1 MNKPIIA
8 ILLSLTLLLPGCMG
22 DGDRTELIG
31 TEFIDP
37 PEAPDFSLFDQNG
50 DLFRFSDYEGK
61 VIVVAFIY
69 TSCPDI
75 CLIISA
81 NMHYVKENLGSYSE
95 DVVFVS
101 VTIDPA
107 RDTVE
112 HLSEWT
118 EQMGY
123 DWYHLTDSAHAL
135 RDVYSEWNVVVDNAH
150 IAASEPPSE
159 SLVRVA
165 VLNPDNSSMIVD
177 SPCQGPTLA
186 NCFENGSNLMDYA
199 LSSANISYDP
209 AQGQIGD
216 WQEDGNWTWVLHLW
230 DSSNE
235 SWVEAGT
242 DDPSTID
249 ADSESHMAWIASSA
263 NLSMAPMGE
272 DCNGKGWIMGSGT
285 SAHCMCDEGYDR
297 PSDDWL
303 SCVPEGEAP
312 DDGEVDPHEQ
322 SLGEYEVGHSTVTYI
337 IDKQLRKRVAYSG
350 IYWDAD
356 DFLHDVK
363 ALSDE

>member
-1 MNKPIIA
+1 MNKPSVA
-8 ILLSLTLLLPGCMG
+8 ILLSLTLLLPGCMS
-22 DGDRTELIG
+22 DDIELIG
-31 TEFIDP
+31 TEYLDP

-50 DLFRFSDYEGK
+50 DVFRFSDHEDK
-61 VIVVAFIY
+61 VIVVAFVY

-81 NMHYVKENLGSYSE
+81 NLHYVKENLGSNSE

-107 RDTVE
+107 RDTIS

-123 DWYHLTDSAHAL
+123 DWYHLTGSADIL
-135 RDVYSEWNVVVDNAH
+135 QDVYRNWNVVVDNAH

-165 VLNPDNSSMIVD
+165 VLNPDNSSMSIE
-177 SPCQGPTLA
+177 SPCQGPTLVE
-186 NCFENGSNLMDYA
+186 CFENGSELMDYTM
-199 LSSANISYDP
+199 SSANIGYDQS
-209 AQGQIGD
+209 QGLIGE
-216 WQEDGNWTWVLHLW
+216 WQEDGEWTWVLHLW

-235 SWVEAGT
+235 SWIEVGT
-242 DDPSTID
+242 DDPSTVD
-249 ADSESHMAWIASSA
+249 VDSDTHLAWIASGA
-263 NLSMAPMGE
+263 NLSMAPPGE
-272 DCNGKGWIMGSGT
+272 DCNGHGWIMGSDGG
-285 SAHCMCDEGYDR
+285 AHCMCDEGYNR

-303 SCVPEGEAP
+303 SCVSEGDTSDGP
-312 DDGEVDPHEQ
+312 GEVDPHEEA
-322 SLGEYEVGHSTVTYI
+322 LGEYEVGHSTVTYI
-337 IDKQLRKRVAYSG
+337 IDKQMRKRVAYSG

-356 DFLHDVK
+356 DFLHDVM

>member
-1 MNKPIIA
+1 MNKPIIS
-8 ILLSLTLLLPGCMG
+8 ILLGLTLLLPGCMG
-22 DGDRTELIG
+22 DETELIG

-37 PEAPDFSLFDQNG
+37 PDAPDFTLLDQNG
-50 DLFRFSDYEGK
+50 DLFTFSDLEGK

-81 NMHYVKENLGSYSE
+81 NMLYVKENLGSYSE

-107 RDTVE
+107 RDTVA

-123 DWYHLTDSAHAL
+123 DWYHLTHSAHVL
-135 RDVYSEWNVVVDNAH
+135 QEVYRDWNVVVDNEH

-165 VLNPDNSSMIVD
+165 VLNPDNSSIVVD

-186 NCFENGSNLMDYA
+186 NCFENGSQLMEYA
-199 LSSANISYDP
+199 MGSANISYDP
-209 AQGQIGD
+209 AQGLIGD
-216 WQEDGNWTWVLHLW
+216 WQEEGNWTWVLHLW

-242 DDPSTID
+242 DDPSTLA
-249 ADSESHMAWIASSA
+249 ADSDSHMAWIASSA
-263 NLSMAPMGE
+263 QLSMAPPGE
-272 DCNGKGWIMGSGT
+272 DCNGHGWIMGSGA
-285 SAHCMCDEGYDR
+285 SAHCMCDDGWDR
-297 PSDDWL
+297 ASNDWL
-303 SCVPEGEAP
+303 SCVPEGSVS
-312 DDGEVDPHEQ
+312 DDQGEVDPHEQ

-356 DFLHDVK
+356 DFLHDVM

>member
-1 MNKPIIA
+1 MSKPIIA
-8 ILLSLTLLLPGCMG
+8 VLLSLTLILPGCMG
-22 DGDRTELIG
+22 DETELIG

-37 PEAPDFSLFDQNG
+37 PEAPDFVLFDQNG
-50 DLFRFSDYEGK
+50 DLFRFSDHEGK

-81 NMHYVKENLGSYSE
+81 NMHYVKENLGTYSE

-123 DWYHLTDSAHAL
+123 DWYHLTDSARAI
-135 RDVYSEWNVVVDNAH
+135 RDVYSDWNVVVDNEH

-165 VLNPDNSSMIVD
+165 VLNPDNSSMVID

-186 NCFENGSNLMDYA
+186 NCFDNGSELMEYAMSSVEIDYNP
-199 LSSANISYDP
+199 S
-209 AQGQIGD
+209 QGLIGD
-216 WQEDGNWTWVLHLW
+216 WQEDGNWTWILHLW
-230 DSSNE
+230 DSTNE
-235 SWVEAGT
+235 SWIDAGT
-242 DDPSTID
+242 DDPGSISV
-249 ADSESHMAWIASSA
+249 DSESHMAWIASNA
-263 NLSMAPMGE
+263 NQSMAPPGE
-272 DCNGKGWIMGSGT
+272 DCNGHGWVMGSDA
-285 SAHCMCDEGYDR
+285 SAHCMCDEGYSR
-297 PSDDWL
+297 PSSDWL
-303 SCVPEGEAP
+303 SCVPEGNASD

-356 DFLHDVK
+356 NFLQDVIT
-363 ALSDE
+363 LSDE

>member
-1 MNKPIIA
+1 MNKTSMA

-22 DGDRTELIG
+22 DEIELIG
-31 TEFIDP
+31 TEYLEP

-50 DLFRFSDYEGK
+50 DLFTFSEHEGK

-81 NMHYVKENLGSYSE
+81 NMHYVKENLGSHSE

-107 RDTVE
+107 RDTVS

-123 DWYHLTDSAHAL
+123 DWYHLTDSASSL
-135 RDVYSEWNVVVDNAH
+135 QEIYRDWNVVVDNEH

-159 SLVRVA
+159 SLVRVTI
-165 VLNPDNSSMIVD
+165 LNPDNSSMVVD

-186 NCFENGSNLMDYA
+186 NCFESGSELMNYA
-199 LSSANISYDP
+199 MGSANISYDP
-209 AQGQIGD
+209 SQGLIGE
-216 WQEDGNWTWVLHLW
+216 WQEDLNWTWVLHLW

-242 DDPSTID
+242 DDSSNVHV
-249 ADSESHMAWIASSA
+249 DSNTHMAWIASGA
-263 NLSMAPMGE
+263 NLSMAPPGE
-272 DCNGKGWIMGSGT
+272 DCNGHGWIMGSGG

-297 PSDDWL
+297 PTDDWL
-303 SCVPEGEAP
+303 SCMPEGDVSE
-312 DDGEVDPHEQ
+312 DDGGINPHEEA
-322 SLGEYEVGHSTVTYI
+322 LGEYEVGHSTVTYI
-337 IDKQLRKRVAYSG
+337 IDKQMRKRVAYSG
-350 IYWDAD
+350 IYWDAN
-356 DFLHDVK
+356 DFLSDVLT
-363 ALSDE
+363 LSDE

>member
-1 MNKPIIA
+1 MNKPVIA
-8 ILLSLTLLLPGCMG
+8 ILLSITLLLPGCMG
-22 DGDRTELIG
+22 DETELIG

-37 PEAPDFSLFDQNG
+37 PEAPDFVLFDQNG
-50 DLFRFSDYEGK
+50 DLFRFSDHEGK

-81 NMHYVKENLGSYSE
+81 NMHYVKENLGTYSE

-123 DWYHLTDSAHAL
+123 DWYHLTDSARAL
-135 RDVYSEWNVVVDNAH
+135 RDVYSDWNVVVDNEH

-165 VLNPDNSSMIVD
+165 VLNPDNSSMVID

-186 NCFENGSNLMDYA
+186 NCFDNGSELMEYAMSSVEMDYNP
-199 LSSANISYDP
+199 S
-209 AQGQIGD
+209 QGLIGD
-216 WQEDGNWTWVLHLW
+216 WQEDGNWTWILHIW
-230 DSSNE
+230 NSTNE
-235 SWVEAGT
+235 IWVDAGT
-242 DDPSTID
+242 DDSDSISV
-249 ADSESHMAWIASSA
+249 DSESHMAWIASNA
-263 NLSMAPMGE
+263 NLSMAPPGE
-272 DCNGKGWIMGSGT
+272 DCNGHGWVMGSGT
-285 SAHCMCDEGYDR
+285 SAHCMCDEGYSR
-297 PSDDWL
+297 PSSDWL
-303 SCVPEGEAP
+303 SCVPEGNASD

>member
-1 MNKPIIA
+1 MDKRVIA
-8 ILLSLTLLLPGCMG
+8 LLLSVTIFLPGCMG
-22 DGDRTELIG
+22 DEAELIG

-37 PEAPDFSLFDQNG
+37 PDAPDFSLFDQNG
-50 DLFRFSDYEGK
+50 DLFTFSDHEGK

-107 RDTVE
+107 RDTIA

-123 DWYHLTDSAHAL
+123 DWYHLTDSARAL
-135 RDVYSEWNVVVDNAH
+135 QDVYRDWNVVVDNAH

-165 VLNPDNSSMIVD
+165 VLNPDNSSIIVD
-177 SPCQGPTLA
+177 SHCQGPTLA
-186 NCFENGSNLMDYA
+186 NCFESGSELMEFA
-199 LSSANISYDP
+199 MSNANISYAP
-209 AQGQIGD
+209 NEGIIGD
-216 WQEDGNWTWVLHLW
+216 WQEDGNWTWGLHLW
-230 DSSNE
+230 DSANE
-235 SWVEAGT
+235 SWTDAGT
-242 DDPSTID
+242 DDPGTLD
-249 ADSESHMAWIASSA
+249 VDSGAHMAWIASTA
-263 NLSMAPMGE
+263 NLSMAPLGE
-272 DCNGKGWIMGSGT
+272 DCNGHGWIMGSGA
-285 SAHCMCDEGYDR
+285 SAHCMCDDGYDR
-297 PSDDWL
+297 PANDWL
-303 SCVPEGEAP
+303 SCIPEGNAT
-312 DDGEVDPHEQ
+312 DGNGEVDPHEQ

-356 DFLHDVK
+356 NFLQDVIT
-363 ALSDE
+363 LSDE